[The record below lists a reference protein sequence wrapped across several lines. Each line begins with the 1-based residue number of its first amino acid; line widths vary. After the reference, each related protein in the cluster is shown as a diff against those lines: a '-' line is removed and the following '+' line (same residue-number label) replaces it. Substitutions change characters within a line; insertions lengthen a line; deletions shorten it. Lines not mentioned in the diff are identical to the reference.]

1 MSSLLAAGIT
11 LEGSNYTAVI
21 VVALIAIAA
30 LGVAGDRK
38 STRLNSVT
46 LESRMPS
53 SA

>member
-1 MSSLLAAGIT
+1 MANPAPPKIRRVIT
-11 LEGSNYTAVI
+11 GHDDQGRAI
-21 VVALIAIAA
+21 VQIDEVCQQ
-30 LGVAGDRK
+30 DRK